1 MIRILFFCLF
11 ISQFAFGQGIINGDG
26 AKIIVGT
33 GAYLVTSGDGNIKND
48 GSGELINSGT
58 ITIANDFQNN
68 GTGTINNSGTL
79 TIAGDWVNNASGA
92 GLYVFS
98 NRDGTGLVV
107 LNGSS
112 TQTISGS
119 STRFE
124 NLTVNNSA
132 TGNAIVFSSNQI
144 VENTLNLSDGVI
156 TTGANHLILEST
168 TPSDLTAFSNT
179 SFINGNLRRY
189 ITGTGSYIYFP
200 VGNGTTTS
208 NYQLTAIAPIIL
220 DAGSFEYLDVSFNSL
235 AAGGTLSLTEDGTTF
250 TDVAAEGEWAFI
262 TNTDPTA
269 IKYNIRLYTANISSL
284 VDNEFVIVGR
294 DIASSDAADWDC
306 SPCGVSS
313 GTGDG
318 INDNDLA
325 GRLIT
330 DGYTERRGLTSFAK
344 FGIATT
350 GSTPLPIELLHF
362 DANLV
367 GSKVLLDWQTASELN
382 NDYFTV
388 EKTKDNLE
396 WKEVSIV
403 KGAGNSTTQLSYN
416 STDYNPYEG
425 VSYYRLK
432 QTDFDGKYEYS
443 NIVAVN
449 NDRNGNEV
457 VLFPNPTNDKFY
469 ILTSKDA
476 DYKVDIL
483 DATGKTVYKQDNLTE
498 MSTQNF
504 PNGLYLVR
512 INFSNGDPVTMKL
525 IVNK

>member
-1 MIRILFFCLF
+1 MIRILIFCLF
-11 ISQFAFGQGIINGDG
+11 ISQFAFAQGIINGTG
-26 AKIIVGT
+26 SSINVGT
-33 GAYLVTSGDGNIKND
+33 GAYLVTSGNGSLKNEGTGVIINN
-48 GSGELINSGT
+48 GSIS
-58 ITIANDFQNN
+58 IANDFQNN
-68 GTGTINNSGTL
+68 GTGTINNDGTL
-79 TIAGDWVNNASGA
+79 TIAGDWVNNATGA

-98 NRDGTGLVV
+98 NRDGTGLVI

-132 TGNAIVFSSNQI
+132 AGNAIVFSTDQI
-144 VENTLNLSDGVI
+144 VENTVNLSDGVI
-156 TTGANHLILEST
+156 STGANHLILEST
-168 TPSDLTAFSNT
+168 TSSDLTSFSNT

-189 ITGTGSYIYFP
+189 ISGTGSYIYFP
-200 VGNGTTTS
+200 VGNGTSTS
-208 NYQLTAIAPIIL
+208 NYQLTAIAPTIL

-262 TNTDPTA
+262 TNTEPTA

-367 GSKVLLDWQTASELN
+367 GSKVLLDWQTASEIN

-396 WKEVSIV
+396 WKEVSVV
-403 KGAGNSTTQLSYN
+403 KGAGNSTSLLNYHSI
-416 STDYNPYEG
+416 DYKPYEG
-425 VSYYRLK
+425 LSYYRLK
-432 QTDFDGKYEYS
+432 QTDFDGKFEYS
-443 NIVAVN
+443 NIVAIN
-449 NDRNGNEV
+449 FNRNGNNV

-469 ILTSKDA
+469 ILTSKDT
-476 DYKVDIL
+476 DYKVEVL
-483 DATGKTVYKQDNLTE
+483 DATGKLIHKQDNLTE

-504 PNGLYLVR
+504 PDGLYFVR
-512 INFSNGDPVTMKL
+512 IEFPNGDPITMKL